1 MPPAGAAEERE
12 ESEQMEQQGD
22 HRARIF
28 SGFRADRS
36 TTCSPDGVLAKDRD
50 CLTHPDTEGCADSS
64 LTAGAHVLGTPSA
77 TARSQVIR

>member
-12 ESEQMEQQGD
+12 ESEQVEQEGD

-36 TTCSPDGVLAKDRD
+36 TTCSPDGVLAKDRM
-50 CLTHPDTEGCADSS
+50 TVRFIA
-64 LTAGAHVLGTPSA
+64 V
-77 TARSQVIR
+77 VIAAVALRGR